1 MYTFSIIPLT
11 DASFEE
17 MCLNIKEQC
26 ERGVCTTP
34 MFMMNIVPEGTPVW
48 DKATV
53 QCEIFAR
60 YRDALAQYGI
70 RPGVLIQSSMGH
82 GYSLT
87 PTPFQRVIN
96 LTDGKDENAWCP
108 EDPLFIEHFKGVVHK
123 IALERPAA
131 IMLDDDVRLIM
142 RPGRGCVC
150 PRHMAEFKRRTGC
163 DMNREELYNYFR
175 THADDDPLTMK
186 YIEMQRDSLVKFVTE
201 MRAVI
206 DSVDPTIQ
214 GINCTSG
221 DECDSVI
228 YTNPIFAGKGNPT
241 MVRVPNGIYYPETV
255 RGISDTMRRAAICG
269 SHLKKNGIEI
279 LLAECDTIP
288 HNRYCRSARYLHSH
302 YTSAILEG
310 LMGAKHWIMRLQ
322 GNEIASDRAYLD
334 ILAKHNKF
342 YDKLSKTAD
351 GIKWVGANSMY
362 IEQMHHTFTKENIWE
377 YHSNNWTRFIL
388 ERMGIPFYFSDK
400 NTGAAF
406 LDDDIVVDMT
416 EEQIEDAFNGSLFL
430 SSQAAEDMVKR
441 GYGDRLG
448 VDIAD
453 IALKKGYEVGGLDDV
468 VIKGETFDGTLKE
481 SVYAQKIGTK
491 KIIPLSDDVEIL
503 SSCYAKTNHQLNI
516 ISPAVTAYPRDNGK
530 LSVVF
535 CGKPGTH
542 VAHNNTFLNQTRKK
556 QFISLLKRAGALPVY
571 YPGDNEILLRA
582 GFIKDNRLLV
592 GIFDLSFDPMEN
604 IDLYL
609 ENKPGEIKML
619 TPDGDEIDVS
629 WTEKGNNLYTID
641 VKIEPLYPVILLI
654 K

>member
-1 MYTFSIIPLT
+1 
-11 DASFEE
+11 
-17 MCLNIKEQC
+17 
-26 ERGVCTTP
+26 
-34 MFMMNIVPEGTPVW
+34 
-48 DKATV
+48 
-53 QCEIFAR
+53 
-60 YRDALAQYGI
+60 
-70 RPGVLIQSSMGH
+70 
-82 GYSLT
+82 
-87 PTPFQRVIN
+87 
-96 LTDGKDENAWCP
+96 
-108 EDPLFIEHFKGVVHK
+108 
-123 IALERPAA
+123 
-131 IMLDDDVRLIM
+131 
-142 RPGRGCVC
+142 
-150 PRHMAEFKRRTGC
+150 
-163 DMNREELYNYFR
+163 
-175 THADDDPLTMK
+175 
-186 YIEMQRDSLVKFVTE
+186 
-201 MRAVI
+201 
-206 DSVDPTIQ
+206 
-214 GINCTSG
+214 
-221 DECDSVI
+221 
-228 YTNPIFAGKGNPT
+228 
-241 MVRVPNGIYYPETV
+241 
-255 RGISDTMRRAAICG
+255 
-269 SHLKKNGIEI
+269 
-279 LLAECDTIP
+279 
-288 HNRYCRSARYLHSH
+288 
-302 YTSAILEG
+302 
-310 LMGAKHWIMRLQ
+310 
-322 GNEIASDRAYLD
+322 
-334 ILAKHNKF
+334 
-342 YDKLSKTAD
+342 
-351 GIKWVGANSMY
+351 
-362 IEQMHHTFTKENIWE
+362 
-377 YHSNNWTRFIL
+377 
-388 ERMGIPFYFSDK
+388 
-400 NTGAAF
+400 
-406 LDDDIVVDMT
+406 MT